1 MALTFFWRV
10 WSWMSRLLRILYAIL
25 SSALSFATMSL
36 FLPLSDDLEG
46 DPSLIASDFSDL
58 CAFSAYLNYYSSSSN
73 LLTRLSLIFTSS
85 FSSYTLSSSWKIV
98 SLCLAN
104 SIFGFNSN
112 DCWEFMFRL
121 LPGLLWTKLDIFPVL
136 GFMPATDWVKWT
148 SSIFLLLL

>member
-1 MALTFFWRV
+1 
-10 WSWMSRLLRILYAIL
+10 MSRLLRILYAIL

-46 DPSLIASDFSDL
+46 DPSLITSDFSDL

-112 DCWEFMFRL
+112 DC
-121 LPGLLWTKLDIFPVL
+121 
-136 GFMPATDWVKWT
+136 
-148 SSIFLLLL
+148 